1 MCTLSRLT
9 SKDLMSAYNKKTWTA
24 SGCIADHKKVVSNL
38 GKILDAYVGPN
49 SIEPSLNEAVMVTV
63 NSVNSCP
70 YCEGLH
76 GQLARMA
83 GVDEPE
89 ALQSSES
96 VEACR
101 QVVDHPAITYA
112 RRFAETNGRG
122 EGSEGAFEVLKESEG
137 AGRAS
142 SIRALCW
149 FLLWGSIGGNTT
161 NAFLSRL
168 RGKPR
173 AGSSFLFELIF
184 FLYYAPLFALIAVVN
199 ALLRFAP
206 KVPAW
211 FSASF
216 GVLLTVIASVWIIPL
231 GIVAL
236 LIPAKPRVLATS

>member
-1 MCTLSRLT
+1 
-9 SKDLMSAYNKKTWTA
+9 MSSYNKKTWTA
-24 SGCIADHKKVVSNL
+24 SGCLADHKKVVGSL

-122 EGSEGAFEVLKESEG
+122 TDIEEAFETLSSTEG

-149 FLLWGSIGGNTT
+149 FLLWGGNTT

-168 RGKPR
+168 RGQSR
-173 AGSSFLFELIF
+173 SGSSFIFELIF

-199 ALLRFAP
+199 GLLRFAP
-206 KVPAW
+206 RVPAW

-216 GVLLTVIASVWIIPL
+216 GVLLTAIASVWILPL
-231 GIVAL
+231 GIIAL
-236 LIPAKPRVLATS
+236 LIPAKPRVLATG